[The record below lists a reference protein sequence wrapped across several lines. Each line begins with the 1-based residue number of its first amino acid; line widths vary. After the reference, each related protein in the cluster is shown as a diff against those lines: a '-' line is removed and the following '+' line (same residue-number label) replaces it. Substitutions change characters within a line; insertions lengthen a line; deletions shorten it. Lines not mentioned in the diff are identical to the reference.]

1 MELQDA
7 AKLMLEQFETKRRD
21 SGESF
26 KALKDSAPDWMT
38 DVCRDA
44 HGRKLPDDF
53 VFEVIVDSLNAL
65 VDYDDTQEAN
75 DSLEADFGNADLLA
89 WVSSN
94 LSRASYVN
102 DAVQEFGMSESD
114 FDLFKALQ
122 MGQLAEKQE
131 IFGEVLDSLT
141 EKLDEI
147 EAA

>member
-21 SGESF
+21 SGETF
-26 KALKDSAPDWMT
+26 LTLKDSAPDWMT

-53 VFEVIVDSLNAL
+53 VFEVIFESLHAL
-65 VDYDDTQEAN
+65 LDHDDTQEAN

-94 LSRASYVN
+94 LGRASYVN
-102 DAVQEFGMSESD
+102 DAVREYGLDADS
-114 FDLFKALQ
+114 FDLFKTLQ
-122 MGQLAEKQE
+122 LGQLAEKQE
-131 IFGEVLDSLT
+131 IFGEMLDSLT
-141 EKLDEI
+141 DKLDEI